1 MSAIDAH
8 DTPGGS
14 GRFAPTLNLKDIRE
28 RVESLSEGQFDTIAY
43 ILDGDTALCSVTKT
57 SRLHLEDYLKK
68 MYLKLGIINSN
79 YSSNQKRKAAAL
91 MNKIYDS
98 NGWRPDQADTDFLL
112 AAFTNG
118 LEAPAEQA
126 PDHSKT
132 PAPLPPD
139 QKGQQQ
145 APVESSPA
153 AGDSLPPVADIV
165 ASIHLLTPWRLRF
178 LEWVANGVD
187 ATSMLTAL
195 RSEDAS
201 ADQTTVDSNLRKLF
215 KSLGLPGSYES
226 GAVPEAIKEAY
237 SLYQQQKTVPE
248 GPASTPQ
255 IEEPSERSP
264 AVAATEEKS
273 DPEIEAI
280 VRRIS
285 KQIELNKVT
294 PRRIQI
300 LDLLLTKNYADTA
313 KVLDTTESNVGQ
325 AVGVL
330 RDLFQIPKGS
340 SSSVRLRG
348 TEERKV
354 LMSAWRLYRE
364 RGALPEAD
372 AIPVSDASLEPGPPA
387 STPELPAVSEEPP
400 EVSVEETPEP
410 PSPEAEPVSPP
421 QAEAAPVPTSA
432 GRTSIV
438 SGSGALLRDPS
449 TILGVRTLWS
459 TSPSFDNDQSKA
471 LGEGYAIE
479 HIENLASFH
488 PVICGVSV
496 LVLVKR
502 S

>member
-1 MSAIDAH
+1 M
-8 DTPGGS
+8 
-14 GRFAPTLNLKDIRE
+14 
-28 RVESLSEGQFDTIAY
+28 
-43 ILDGDTALCSVTKT
+43 
-57 SRLHLEDYLKK
+57 
-68 MYLKLGIINSN
+68 
-79 YSSNQKRKAAAL
+79 
-91 MNKIYDS
+91 
-98 NGWRPDQADTDFLL
+98 
-112 AAFTNG
+112 
-118 LEAPAEQA
+118 
-126 PDHSKT
+126 
-132 PAPLPPD
+132 
-139 QKGQQQ
+139 
-145 APVESSPA
+145 
-153 AGDSLPPVADIV
+153 
-165 ASIHLLTPWRLRF
+165 
-178 LEWVANGVD
+178 
-187 ATSMLTAL
+187 
-195 RSEDAS
+195 
-201 ADQTTVDSNLRKLF
+201 
-215 KSLGLPGSYES
+215 
-226 GAVPEAIKEAY
+226 
-237 SLYQQQKTVPE
+237 
-248 GPASTPQ
+248 
-255 IEEPSERSP
+255 
-264 AVAATEEKS
+264 
-273 DPEIEAI
+273 
-280 VRRIS
+280 
-285 KQIELNKVT
+285 
-294 PRRIQI
+294 
-300 LDLLLTKNYADTA
+300 
-313 KVLDTTESNVGQ
+313 LDTTESNVGQ